1 MIPRP
6 VLVAWPQPCHTSF
19 EAVTVP
25 SPQARSK
32 DFGWTTVW
40 LKQLVRPAVLAP
52 AVADEGPE
60 ELATPDGGLDDE
72 PQAAIG
78 RATAISMATDM
89 VASIGL
95 LIPRGVDIER
105 LLS

>member
-1 MIPRP
+1 
-6 VLVAWPQPCHTSF
+6 
-19 EAVTVP
+19 VTVL
-25 SPQARSK
+25 SPQARRK

-40 LKQLVRPAVLAP
+40 LKQLVRPAVLVP
-52 AVADEGPE
+52 AVADEGLD
-60 ELATPDGGLDDE
+60 ELATPDVGLDDE

-78 RATAISMATDM
+78 RVTAISMAADM
-89 VASIGL
+89 AASIGL

>member
-1 MIPRP
+1 MVPRP
-6 VLVAWPQPCHTSF
+6 VLVARPQPCHTSP

-52 AVADEGPE
+52 EVADEGLDEPE
-60 ELATPDGGLDDE
+60 TPDERLDDE

-78 RATAISMATDM
+78 RVTAISTAAGIA
-89 VASIGL
+89 ASIGL
-95 LIPRGVDIER
+95 
-105 LLS
+105 